1 MFADH
6 DLAAANKII
15 PPNTKV
21 DFTLTRSKDEFYI
34 LAKKTDAEKYKV
46 KLLGIVLYCPIG
58 IMSDRLTQEIYAK
71 WEHTP
76 IKYYYNRTVVKSLT
90 MPISKAE
97 FLSDN
102 LFPESEA
109 PTRVFIMLVES
120 DAYLGT
126 YSKSPFAFKR
136 KWTVRSQQLN
146 ALHNS
151 LQFENTYLKSSLDEM
166 KGQLA
171 DLINALRHQNQPRSD
186 EDEEDLE
193 SEDESLASKRAKK
206 TKTSKRNLQKKP
218 PKKVEKKLLRSSEQK
233 NNEQKNNEKNNRQEP
248 VAGGSSIMGRI
259 INSINPF
266 AEEIDLDEGL
276 SDRQS
281 ISGQSN
287 PGSIRSAAQ
296 ISATLEDTSV
306 NYWVTNVELELMSS
320 PLDQMSSKG
329 TEEDA
334 MVDYVR
340 LQRCLNQFNQV
351 ISSGI
356 SYDHF
361 LSSAFIAAFDLT
373 TNQQPGLAYAIN
385 TVRTGEKTNLLF

>member
-1 MFADH
+1 
-6 DLAAANKII
+6 
-15 PPNTKV
+15 
-21 DFTLTRSKDEFYI
+21 
-34 LAKKTDAEKYKV
+34 
-46 KLLGIVLYCPIG
+46 
-58 IMSDRLTQEIYAK
+58 
-71 WEHTP
+71 
-76 IKYYYNRTVVKSLT
+76 
-90 MPISKAE
+90 MPIAKAE

-126 YSKSPFAFKR
+126 YSKSPFDFRR
-136 KWTVRSQQLN
+136 KWTVQTQQLN

-151 LQFENTYLKSSLDEM
+151 LQYENTYLKSSLDEM

-171 DLINALRHQNQPRSD
+171 DLINALKQQNQPRSD
-186 EDEEDLE
+186 DDDDEKEEDGDLE

-206 TKTSKRNLQKKP
+206 SKQSKSNLQKKP
-218 PKKVEKKLLRSSEQK
+218 PKKVEKKLLRSR
-233 NNEQKNNEKNNRQEP
+233 EQKNNEKNKKQEN
-248 VAGGSSIMGRI
+248 VASGSSGIMGRI
-259 INSINPF
+259 INSLNPF
-266 AEEIDLDEGL
+266 TEEIDLDEAMN
-276 SDRQS
+276 DRNSITGQS
-281 ISGQSN
+281 I
-287 PGSIRSAAQ
+287 PGSILSAPQRSVTLDAA
-296 ISATLEDTSV
+296 TSV

-320 PLDQMSSKG
+320 PLDQMTSKG

-356 SYDHF
+356 SYDQF

-385 TVRTGEKTNLLF
+385 TVRTGEKFFHSIIKF